1 LSADPIGAN
10 TLNGFTG
17 CRSCFEH
24 DGTPDSTPTA
34 PRLQITQ
41 PAGSGKIRVG
51 VLMPW
56 VIAWIIAVCIG
67 VVCLT
72 IAFINNAR
80 RLRRD
85 LNQRRDV
92 FRARLEND
100 ANAMID
106 HLLSGRRAKSQ
117 NHQE

>member
-1 LSADPIGAN
+1 VYHHGGI
-10 TLNGFTG
+10 
-17 CRSCFEH
+17 
-24 DGTPDSTPTA
+24 PDSTPSA
-34 PRLQITQ
+34 IGLQITQ
-41 PAGSGKIRVG
+41 PGGSGKIRVG

-56 VIAWIIAVCIG
+56 VIAWIIAVCVG

-72 IAFINNAR
+72 IAFVNNAR

>member
-1 LSADPIGAN
+1 MDGPRISARVDSGAYS
-10 TLNGFTG
+10 TVL
-17 CRSCFEH
+17 
-24 DGTPDSTPTA
+24 STPSS
-34 PRLQITQ
+34 PGLQITQ
-41 PAGSGKIRVG
+41 PGVSGKIPVG
-51 VLMPW
+51 VLMSW
-56 VIAWIIAVCIG
+56 VLAWIIAVCIG

-72 IAFINNAR
+72 LAFINNAK

-92 FRARLEND
+92 FRTRLENE